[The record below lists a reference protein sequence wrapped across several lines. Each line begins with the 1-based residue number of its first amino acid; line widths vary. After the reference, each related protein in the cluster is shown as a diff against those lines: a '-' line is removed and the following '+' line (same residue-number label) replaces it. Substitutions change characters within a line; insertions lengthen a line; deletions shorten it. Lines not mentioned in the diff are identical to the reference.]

1 MEDSL
6 VLQPWESPVMDLHGY
21 LHGDKAQL
29 LRSHLLL
36 LCRLESQHHPGEP
49 VPLLEGLSSKDNR
62 SCCFHIESLNAKAV
76 VMVSV

>member
-6 VLQPWESPVMDLHGY
+6 VLQPRESPVMDLHGS
-21 LHGDKAQL
+21 GDKAQL

-36 LCRLESQHHPGEP
+36 LCRLESQHHPGES
-49 VPLLEGLSSKDNR
+49 VPSLEGLSSNNNR
-62 SCCFHIESLNAKAV
+62 SCCFHFELFNAKAV